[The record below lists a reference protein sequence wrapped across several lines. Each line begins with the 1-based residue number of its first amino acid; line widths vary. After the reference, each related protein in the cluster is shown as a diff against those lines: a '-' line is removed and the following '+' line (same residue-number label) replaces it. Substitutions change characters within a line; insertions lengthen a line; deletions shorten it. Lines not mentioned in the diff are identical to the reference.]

1 MNNSHSTHKGEIE
14 EPTYI
19 YLVRHGET
27 EWNRDRRFQGQ
38 LDVPLS
44 MVGREQAEAVAHWL
58 ARQPVHFTAIYTSDL
73 KRASQTAQAIG
84 DRLGITPQPVTALR
98 EIHVGEWQGLS
109 VDEVEAGYPG
119 QINEWADKIDSFTL
133 PGGENIP
140 QVQERV
146 FAFYR
151 KVAQEHEG
159 EAIILVSHGAALA
172 ALIAAIHNWELVETW
187 RTRRARMGNT
197 GVTAISIEHATG
209 KATTLL
215 LNSSEHLPS
224 KREVTHNSTE
234 GGYGANGL

>member
-1 MNNSHSTHKGEIE
+1 MDNRHSTRKEDVAE
-14 EPTYI
+14 QTYV

-27 EWNRDRRFQGQ
+27 EWNRSHRFQGQ

-44 MVGREQAEAVAHWL
+44 EVGRKQAEAVADWL
-58 ARQPVHFTAIYTSDL
+58 ARQSVNFTAIYTSDL

-84 DRLGITPQPVTALR
+84 DRLGITPQPARALR

-119 QINEWADKIDSFTL
+119 QINEWADRVDSFTL
-133 PGGENIP
+133 PGGESIP

-151 KVAQEHEG
+151 KVTQQHDG
-159 EAIILVSHGAALA
+159 QAIIVVSHGAALA

-197 GVTAISIEHATG
+197 GVTAISIECATG
-209 KATTLL
+209 NPNILL
-215 LNSSEHLPS
+215 LNSSEHLPAPTGIAS
-224 KREVTHNSTE
+224 VLDRRSEIEAH
-234 GGYGANGL
+234 